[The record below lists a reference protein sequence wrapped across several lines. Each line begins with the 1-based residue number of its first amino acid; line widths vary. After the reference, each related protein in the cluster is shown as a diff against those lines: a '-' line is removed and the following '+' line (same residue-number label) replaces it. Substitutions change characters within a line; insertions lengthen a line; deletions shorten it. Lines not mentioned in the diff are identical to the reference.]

1 MDDLRW
7 QGHLTRIVEAIVRG
21 RLVSF
26 LGADINLCDRPKGAD
41 GKDLEW
47 TEEAPFPPSNQELA
61 LYLDG
66 KSEGL
71 GPTYRQEVRCPFAET
86 QQLEQLPQ
94 ECPLRRG
101 GVALKLPIQN
111 FSQYVSTDEDG
122 DVALYEALRILFAQ
136 PYAPNLIH
144 RFFAALP
151 ALLRKKCQ
159 SPTYPLI
166 VTACFDSALEQAF
179 QEAGEPFDL
188 VGFVGGDQE
197 GDESHP
203 GCFQHLSPDGEL
215 HPILQPNTYE

>member
-86 QQLEQLPQ
+86 QQLDQLPQ

-101 GVALKLPIQN
+101 GVALKLPIKT
-111 FSQYVSTDEDG
+111 S
-122 DVALYEALRILFAQ
+122 
-136 PYAPNLIH
+136 
-144 RFFAALP
+144 
-151 ALLRKKCQ
+151 
-159 SPTYPLI
+159 
-166 VTACFDSALEQAF
+166 
-179 QEAGEPFDL
+179 
-188 VGFVGGDQE
+188 
-197 GDESHP
+197 
-203 GCFQHLSPDGEL
+203 
-215 HPILQPNTYE
+215 PNTSLLMRMAMWLSMRRCESSSRNLMPQI